1 MERKS
6 KMVKLA
12 FIMNVP
18 GESTEE
24 YQGTYQCEKSTTLVV
39 GTDGMEQ
46 TEALMKDLVADGY
59 TLFDLCG
66 DFDEEMR
73 SSLADAIGAD
83 NQTKRVCRADYTAE
97 QMEKLEALPSLSEY
111 GIIINIFGG
120 GENGRIDLLGKGC
133 NSHIL
138 FVNGMEEA
146 AQAAKQLV
154 EEGIAFIELCS
165 FFDGEKTKE
174 IIDAIDGKVPV
185 GTCGKLS

>member
-1 MERKS
+1 
-6 KMVKLA
+6 MVKLA